1 MGNSNSTE
9 NKQETKNLVNHAI
22 LDYSNG
28 ERYKGEIFEGLRN
41 GFGIYFY
48 ANGERFE
55 GNWFKN
61 MKHGRGTF
69 FYKNGEVYEGMWHNN
84 KREGVGTYYYNNG
97 DRYYGEWKE
106 NKKHGRG
113 IINYGDGGRFIGQ
126 FKNNKKNGI
135 GELIKKDGDVVYEE
149 WADGKLLRQSEKLK
163 YTQGKKYDID
173 YNQLNTG
180 TFEKY
185 LETKTRQQYES
196 KSNQIKSKYFTIEFA
211 KKLKSKNIE
220 NYYDSVRMLHS
231 TNNLIL
237 DKPDMNHWTK
247 EDVCEVF
254 NKLGFEKYT
263 EKILE
268 HNIDGKM
275 LLQLQGA
282 GVSNNTTVNANINS
296 NSILDLSKLLEISD
310 NNEAVNLNKS
320 LGVLKKLNMQTE
332 NLKSIHRN
340 LNSIMIMKDKRN
352 GGERVPENPENEEI
366 DEEKNMGNKSE
377 DQISEKDEEG
387 DREAQNLSQEEN
399 IGRNNIGPGEKLMG
413 DRGDR
418 TYTILNINKSRS
430 NPHLPLINHELLNE
444 ITSSSMNSVNL
455 NGLNYFINYDELT
468 LQMKVGEGGFGEVF
482 QGVWHGKKV
491 AVKKL
496 TVKNSKFIDNLNKF
510 INEINIIS
518 SLRHPNIVLYM
529 GASIERDNYYMITEY
544 LPKGS
549 LFDYIHRD
557 KGKITEREQIIIAY
571 EIAVALKYLHSRNII
586 HCDLKSS
593 NILIDDNWK
602 IKVGD
607 FGLSRFFNTEN
618 PEENRGRIGTPH
630 WMAPEILR
638 GEKYE
643 HSADIFSFGMILW
656 ELLSLEI
663 PYYGVNPY
671 QVISLVADQR
681 KIVPVPKEGQPILR
695 HLTELCLQY
704 EAYRRPKLDDI
715 VDTLEKLK
723 NAYKIYDTNMDE
735 IFEYLN

>member
-106 NKKHGRG
+106 NKKHGKG

-418 TYTILNINKSRS
+418 TYNILNINKSRS

-482 QGVWHGKKV
+482 SRSV
-491 AVKKL
+491 A
-496 TVKNSKFIDNLNKF
+496 
-510 INEINIIS
+510 
-518 SLRHPNIVLYM
+518 
-529 GASIERDNYYMITEY
+529 
-544 LPKGS
+544 
-549 LFDYIHRD
+549 
-557 KGKITEREQIIIAY
+557 
-571 EIAVALKYLHSRNII
+571 
-586 HCDLKSS
+586 
-593 NILIDDNWK
+593 W
-602 IKVGD
+602 
-607 FGLSRFFNTEN
+607 
-618 PEENRGRIGTPH
+618 
-630 WMAPEILR
+630 
-638 GEKYE
+638 
-643 HSADIFSFGMILW
+643 
-656 ELLSLEI
+656 
-663 PYYGVNPY
+663 
-671 QVISLVADQR
+671 
-681 KIVPVPKEGQPILR
+681 
-695 HLTELCLQY
+695 
-704 EAYRRPKLDDI
+704 
-715 VDTLEKLK
+715 
-723 NAYKIYDTNMDE
+723 
-735 IFEYLN
+735 